1 MLVSAKYIEDKQT
14 FRPFTITI
22 PVDSIE
28 AARALYAIFDYGP
41 NFDLLF
47 ATNLSAYVIKNLID
61 EYCGENNPY
70 VENEDDVIASGITY
84 KKFYRR

>member
-1 MLVSAKYIEDKQT
+1 MLVSAKYIENKQT

-22 PVDSIE
+22 PIE
-28 AARALYAIFDYGP
+28 TIDAARALYAIFNYGP
-41 NFDLLF
+41 NADLLF
-47 ATNLSAYVIKNLID
+47 DTNLSTHVIKHLID
-61 EYCGENNPY
+61 EYCGENNPR